1 MVDTLV
7 LGGNGFLGSSL
18 VDELAAAG
26 HRVTVF
32 DRFSRGVVYTASG
45 VRAVT
50 GDLADA
56 GAVADALSGQQVVF
70 HFGGTTTPASSLRD
84 PLAEVQR
91 EVATTVSMLTAAA
104 ERGVERVVFASTGG
118 AIYGDVG
125 PEPAS
130 EQTAPAPISPYGIGK
145 LAVEGFLRYFADATG
160 LDTIALRISNPYGPR
175 QRAEREQGLIPIV
188 LRRIAAG
195 EPVLVYGD
203 GSMVR
208 DYVFAPDVARQI
220 ARLADAPHAH
230 AVYNVGSG
238 TPHSIA
244 EVLALAERVT
254 GRHASVEHRDA
265 PRGFVTRSLIDVT
278 RFDAEFGR
286 TATVELA
293 DGIERTWR
301 EIEREIG
308 ASG

>member
-1 MVDTLV
+1 VADTLV

-18 VDELAAAG
+18 VDELASAG

-32 DRFSRGVVYTASG
+32 DRFSRGPVFTAGG
-45 VRAVT
+45 VRVVK
-50 GDLADA
+50 GDLSDAD
-56 GAVADALSGQQVVF
+56 AVADAVSGQQVVF
-70 HFGGTTTPASSLRD
+70 HFGGATTPASSLRD

-91 EVATTVSMLTAAA
+91 EVATTVTMLTAAA

-125 PEPAS
+125 PDPAS

-160 LDTIALRISNPYGPR
+160 LDTVALRISNPYGPR
-175 QRAEREQGLIPIV
+175 QRADREQGLIPIL

-208 DYVFAPDVARQI
+208 DYVFAPDVARQV

-238 TPHSIA
+238 RPHSIA
-244 EVLALAERVT
+244 EVLAVAESVM
-254 GRHASVEHRDA
+254 GRHASVERRDT

-278 RFDAEFGR
+278 RFDTEFGR

-293 DGIERTWR
+293 DGIDRTWR
-301 EIEREIG
+301 AIEREIG
-308 ASG
+308 ATR

>member
-1 MVDTLV
+1 MVDALV

-18 VDELAAAG
+18 VDELATAG

-32 DRFSRGVVYTASG
+32 DRFSRDTVYTAPD
-45 VRAVT
+45 VRAVQ
-50 GDLADA
+50 GDLGDAD
-56 GAVADALSGQQVVF
+56 AVADAMAGQQVVF
-70 HFGGTTTPASSLRD
+70 HFGGATTPVSSLRD

-118 AIYGDVG
+118 AVYGDVG

-145 LAVEGFLRYFADATG
+145 LAVEGFLRYFRDVTG

-175 QRAEREQGLIPIV
+175 QRADREQGLIPIL
-188 LRRIAAG
+188 LRRLAAG
-195 EPVLVYGD
+195 EPVLVYDD

-208 DYVFAPDVARQI
+208 DYVFAPDVARQV
-220 ARLADAPHAH
+220 ARLADADHAH

-238 TPHSIA
+238 EPHSVA
-244 EVLALAERVT
+244 EVLALAEAVA
-254 GRHASVEHRDA
+254 GRRAQVERRQT
-265 PRGFVTRSLIDVT
+265 PRGFVARSLIDVS
-278 RFDAEFGR
+278 RFDTEFGR

-301 EIEREIG
+301 EISRERG
-308 ASG
+308 ATG

>member
-1 MVDTLV
+1 V

-32 DRFSRGVVYTASG
+32 DRFSRGSVFTATG
-45 VRAVT
+45 VRAVK

-56 GAVADALSGQQVVF
+56 DAVADAVSGQQVVF
-70 HFGGTTTPASSLRD
+70 HFGGATTPASSLRD

-91 EVATTVSMLTAAA
+91 EVATTVTMLTAAA

-145 LAVEGFLRYFADATG
+145 LAVEGFLRYFADAAG

-175 QRAEREQGLIPIV
+175 QRADREQGLIPIL
-188 LRRIAAG
+188 LRRIASG

-208 DYVFAPDVARQI
+208 DYVFAPDVARQV
-220 ARLADAPHAH
+220 ARLANAAHAH
-230 AVYNVGSG
+230 PVYNVGSG
-238 TPHSIA
+238 RPHSIA
-244 EVLALAERVT
+244 EVLAVAVSVT
-254 GRHASVEHRDA
+254 GRRATVERRDA

-278 RFDAEFGR
+278 RFDTEFGR

-293 DGIERTWR
+293 DGIDRTWR
-301 EIEREIG
+301 EIERETE